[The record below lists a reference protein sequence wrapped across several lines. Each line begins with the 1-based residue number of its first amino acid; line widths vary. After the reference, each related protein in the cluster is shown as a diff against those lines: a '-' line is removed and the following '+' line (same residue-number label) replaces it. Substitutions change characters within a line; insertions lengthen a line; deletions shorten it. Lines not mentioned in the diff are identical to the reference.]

1 MVEADVRK
9 DMLIVGLGNPGQKYE
24 RTRHNIGFQVL
35 DALLKE
41 AHILRRQEK
50 FSAVFVEAALSGV
63 RFMALYPKTYMNRSG
78 EAVKEVMRWYHL
90 DADALIVVYDDL
102 DLELGKLRLRKSGS
116 HGGHNGMRSILQVVG
131 HEHVKRLKIGIGRPP
146 AGWSVADYV
155 LSPFLTDEKPQID
168 AAIERAVLAL
178 TLALTVS
185 FEQAMNRYN

>member
-1 MVEADVRK
+1 
-9 DMLIVGLGNPGQKYE
+9 MLIVGLGNPGQKYE

-41 AHILRRQEK
+41 ADILRRQER
-50 FSAVFVEAALSGV
+50 FSAVLVEAALSGV
-63 RFMALYPKTYMNRSG
+63 RFSALYPQTYMNRSG

-90 DADALIVVYDDL
+90 DSEALIVVYDDL

-116 HGGHNGMRSILQVVG
+116 HGGHNGMRSILSVVG

-155 LSPFLTDEKPQID
+155 LSPFLTDEQPQVD
-168 AAIERAVLAL
+168 AAIERAVKAL
-178 TLALTVS
+178 MLALTVS